1 MNNKYS
7 LSLGRILGIQ
17 VFIHW
22 TFLILIAWTVYS
34 DARQGLGFIDMIWSV
49 VFVLAIFVCVTLHEY
64 GHALAARRY
73 GIQTRDI
80 TLLPIGGLAR
90 LESMPEKPKE
100 ELVVA
105 VAGPA
110 VNVVIAL
117 VLFPILLFTDG
128 VGEIGSLSTVGKSNF
143 LLMLMGVNISLV
155 LFNLIPAFPMDG
167 GRIFR
172 ALLGF
177 WLERTKATRIAATVG
192 QVLAVGFM
200 AWGFYSDPFLIFI
213 GLFIFSSARSE
224 ARYAQTQSIL
234 RTATL
239 SQILIHPP
247 AIIPAEASIKEAAQQ
262 LLAGQ
267 NKFFLVV
274 QNDRPVGTIGRDQ
287 IIRAIAEKGEASAV
301 EDSMDRDMVVLAI
314 NTPIDE
320 AWRQLQ
326 VRNKKLAVV
335 VAENRLAGMV
345 DEENIAEFLMINRA
359 KQA

>member
-1 MNNKYS
+1 MSNKYS
-7 LSLGRILGIQ
+7 LSLGRIAGIQ

-22 TFLILIAWTVYS
+22 TFLILIVWTIYS
-34 DARQGLGFIDMIWSV
+34 DARQGLGVVDMVWSV

-105 VAGPA
+105 IAGPA

-117 VLFPILLFTDG
+117 LLLPVLIVSGGL
-128 VGEIGSLSTVGKSNF
+128 GEIESLTIGKSNF
-143 LLMLMGVNISLV
+143 ILMLLAVNVSLV
-155 LFNLIPAFPMDG
+155 VFNLIPAFPMDG

-177 WLERTKATRIAATVG
+177 WLERNKATQIAATVG

-213 GLFIFSSARSE
+213 GLFIFSSARNE
-224 ARYAQTQSIL
+224 ARYAKTQSIL
-234 RTATL
+234 KNTSLR
-239 SQILIHPP
+239 QVLIAQPP
-247 AIIPAEASIKEAAQQ
+247 LMPAGTSVREAAQ
-262 LLAGQ
+262 LLLTTQ
-267 NKFFLVV
+267 NKDFLVV
-274 QNDRPVGTIGRDQ
+274 ENGKPIGSIGREQ
-287 IIRAIAEKGEASAV
+287 IIRAIAERGEASIV
-301 EDSMDRDMVVLAI
+301 NDSMDADLLALDA
-314 NTPIDE
+314 NLPIED
-320 AWRQLQ
+320 AWREFQ
-326 VRNKKLAVV
+326 VRGKQLALVV
-335 VAENRLAGMV
+335 QQGDVIGVV
-345 DEENIAEFLMINRA
+345 DTDNIAEFLMISKA
-359 KQA
+359 KSRG